1 MPDII
6 SLLPDHIANQIA
18 AGEVIQRPASAVKE
32 LLENAIDAGATALHL
47 IIRDAGKELIQV
59 IDNGKG
65 MSPSD
70 ARISFERHATSKIK
84 SIDDLFQIKT
94 MGFRGEALASM
105 AAVAQVELKTRM
117 ANDEVGTLIYIE
129 HSEVKKQEP
138 CQTPIGTNISLK
150 NLFFNV
156 PARRN
161 FLKSNTVELR
171 HIVDE
176 FTRVAMAYPELSF
189 RFTNNQTDLFILE
202 SGKLKQRI
210 LGLLGNHLNSK
221 LVPVE
226 EPTDFVSIKGFVA
239 SPDVASKSRGSQYFF
254 VNNRFIKS
262 AYLNHAVSQAFSE
275 LIAKD
280 SFPTFILFIDIDPKR
295 IDINVHPT
303 KQEIK
308 FEDDRIIYSFVS
320 SAVKHALSKYSIA
333 PSLDFSLDENI
344 ERLSAVTQPLTA
356 QTQERTKGD
365 FLFQSFTEKGQA
377 HFLNKKEDVRN
388 WKDLYKI
395 QHEFPYNAAQQQNT
409 EVETKSEISMPDAV
423 VIEDFRQDYLQVCQ
437 AYIIATTKNGF
448 LLIDQHLAH
457 QRILYER
464 YESAQ
469 QQPIVIQK
477 CLVPITFEVSPV
489 DAVLLE
495 SILPSL
501 LELGYE
507 VEFFGQQTFIIQG
520 TPSDI
525 KLGNEKSSIEKL
537 IDAYKHFASDVKL
550 DKREKLMRTMA
561 AQKAIWHGKKLEQSE
576 IERLLQ
582 DLFRCEQPQLSPN
595 GNKIFSKIQADDIER
610 LIRNA

>member
-1 MPDII
+1 M
-6 SLLPDHIANQIA
+6 
-18 AGEVIQRPASAVKE
+18 
-32 LLENAIDAGATALHL
+32 
-47 IIRDAGKELIQV
+47 
-59 IDNGKG
+59 
-65 MSPSD
+65 
-70 ARISFERHATSKIK
+70 
-84 SIDDLFQIKT
+84 
-94 MGFRGEALASM
+94 
-105 AAVAQVELKTRM
+105 
-117 ANDEVGTLIYIE
+117 
-129 HSEVKKQEP
+129 
-138 CQTPIGTNISLK
+138 
-150 NLFFNV
+150 
-156 PARRN
+156 
-161 FLKSNTVELR
+161 
-171 HIVDE
+171 
-176 FTRVAMAYPELSF
+176 
-189 RFTNNQTDLFILE
+189 
-202 SGKLKQRI
+202 
-210 LGLLGNHLNSK
+210 
-221 LVPVE
+221 
-226 EPTDFVSIKGFVA
+226 
-239 SPDVASKSRGSQYFF
+239 
-254 VNNRFIKS
+254 
-262 AYLNHAVSQAFSE
+262 SQAFSE

>member
-1 MPDII
+1 
-6 SLLPDHIANQIA
+6 
-18 AGEVIQRPASAVKE
+18 
-32 LLENAIDAGATALHL
+32 
-47 IIRDAGKELIQV
+47 
-59 IDNGKG
+59 
-65 MSPSD
+65 
-70 ARISFERHATSKIK
+70 
-84 SIDDLFQIKT
+84 
-94 MGFRGEALASM
+94 
-105 AAVAQVELKTRM
+105 
-117 ANDEVGTLIYIE
+117 
-129 HSEVKKQEP
+129 
-138 CQTPIGTNISLK
+138 
-150 NLFFNV
+150 
-156 PARRN
+156 
-161 FLKSNTVELR
+161 
-171 HIVDE
+171 
-176 FTRVAMAYPELSF
+176 
-189 RFTNNQTDLFILE
+189 
-202 SGKLKQRI
+202 
-210 LGLLGNHLNSK
+210 
-221 LVPVE
+221 
-226 EPTDFVSIKGFVA
+226 
-239 SPDVASKSRGSQYFF
+239 
-254 VNNRFIKS
+254 
-262 AYLNHAVSQAFSE
+262 
-275 LIAKD
+275 
-280 SFPTFILFIDIDPKR
+280 
-295 IDINVHPT
+295 
-303 KQEIK
+303 
-308 FEDDRIIYSFVS
+308 
-320 SAVKHALSKYSIA
+320 
-333 PSLDFSLDENI
+333 
-344 ERLSAVTQPLTA
+344 
-356 QTQERTKGD
+356 
-365 FLFQSFTEKGQA
+365 
-377 HFLNKKEDVRN
+377 
-388 WKDLYKI
+388 
-395 QHEFPYNAAQQQNT
+395 
-409 EVETKSEISMPDAV
+409 MPDAV